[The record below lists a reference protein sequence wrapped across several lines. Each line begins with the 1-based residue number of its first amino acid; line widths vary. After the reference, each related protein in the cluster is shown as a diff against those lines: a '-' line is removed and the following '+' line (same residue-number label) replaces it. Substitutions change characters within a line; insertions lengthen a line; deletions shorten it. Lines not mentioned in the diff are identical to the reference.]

1 MSRLERAPGADD
13 APGGLM
19 SRARHDD
26 RGLGLPELLV
36 TMMLIALMS
45 LLVTTLFVTMSRSLS
60 DDKLAHSS
68 SSTAAIAMNEMSRV
82 VRGGAEIRQS
92 GKQPLSAFSIATPT
106 SMTITSFVDA
116 KSSTLAPI
124 KVSFVLSA
132 AGVLTETRQ
141 SAVAGSAP
149 YWTFG
154 AASTSRV
161 IARDIVTPTA
171 TTPLFLYLGADGK
184 PVSGSC
190 NATTTTSCGLVRSV
204 EVSFQVQAD
213 KSGDV
218 SPVRLQ
224 NTIGMPN
231 LSQTIKDKATP

>member
-1 MSRLERAPGADD
+1 MSQPTHLEPSDD
-13 APGGLM
+13 GLGGLIP
-19 SRARHDD
+19 RGCRDD

-116 KSSTLAPI
+116 SSSTLAPI

-161 IARDIVTPTA
+161 IARDVVTPT

-190 NATTTTSCGLVRSV
+190 NATSTTSCGLVRSV
-204 EVSFQVQAD
+204 EVSFQVQSD
-213 KSGDV
+213 KTGDV

-224 NTIGMPN
+224 NAIGMPN